1 MRKEEVEG
9 REDKEGLR
17 ENESEAEEVRG
28 HWCREQAW
36 EMGGAIYRKS
46 STVYLKVKKSIHEVS
61 ERFAGTKEESW
72 CHSWEMDSD
81 F

>member
-9 REDKEGLR
+9 GEDKEGLR

-36 EMGGAIYRKS
+36 ECGRCH
-46 STVYLKVKKSIHEVS
+46 LQKKQHCLS
-61 ERFAGTKEESW
+61 EGKEEYS
-72 CHSWEMDSD
+72 
-81 F
+81 

>member
-9 REDKEGLR
+9 GEDKEGLR

-36 EMGGAIYRKS
+36 ERGRCH
-46 STVYLKVKKSIHEVS
+46 LQKKQHCLS
-61 ERFAGTKEESW
+61 EGKEEYS
-72 CHSWEMDSD
+72 
-81 F
+81 